1 MEIIERQ
8 TESQERL
15 AIQLE
20 QKIKYVEKYSDE
32 QHSLIK
38 EVEQTAHR
46 QVEEMGSELQ
56 EYVNNSRED
65 LQNIRKYHSFLQIS
79 LYISKYL
86 IYSIFQFPITFIHTF
101 TF

>member
-1 MEIIERQ
+1 M
-8 TESQERL
+8 
-15 AIQLE
+15 QLE

-38 EVEQTAHR
+38 EVEQTAHK

-65 LQNIRKYHSFLQIS
+65 LQNIRKYHSFLH
-79 LYISKYL
+79 
-86 IYSIFQFPITFIHTF
+86 IFFVYF
-101 TF
+101 

>member
-20 QKIKYVEKYSDE
+20 KKIKTVEKYGEE
-32 QHSLIK
+32 QHSLIR
-38 EVEQTAHR
+38 EVEKTAYHK
-46 QVEEMGSELQ
+46 VEEMGTELQ

-65 LQNIRKYHSFLQIS
+65 LQNIRKYFGFLHFSFV
-79 LYISKYL
+79 YL
-86 IYSIFQFPITFIHTF
+86 IT
-101 TF
+101 